1 MDVGIITIGGGSLVV
16 AVVVAVVVVVV
27 VAVVGVLS
35 WVLSSLIEASARLV
49 IEYCATPVFS
59 TR

>member
-16 AVVVAVVVVVV
+16 VVVAVVVVVV
-27 VAVVGVLS
+27 VVGVLS